1 MLNGMHETLL
11 VVETRCFRVE
21 MQSRCKS
28 NSVNVYCCSDATFF
42 LLARPALLVSRHG
55 IKILFRM
62 KLGTG

>member
-42 LLARPALLVSRHG
+42 C
-55 IKILFRM
+55 
-62 KLGTG
+62 